1 MTKHQALQHYFGFS
15 SFRPG
20 QEELINAVLAGNDA
34 LGIMPTGGGK
44 SLCYQL
50 PALLLPG
57 ISIVISP
64 LISLMADQVMALSD
78 LGIPATYINSS
89 LSQEEL
95 SLRQKELLEQK
106 YKLLYL
112 APERLSSYF
121 LSSLIREQ
129 PLSLLAIDEAH
140 CVSEWGHDFRP
151 SYKTIAQFIGSLS
164 ERPSVI
170 ALTATATP
178 KVTAEIIELLGL
190 KKPTVAHTGFNRP
203 NLSYEVLQ
211 IDHKDSYIT
220 DFITTKYPNASGIIY
235 CSTRKNVDNLYQKL
249 AQAKLSVASYHG
261 GMTSEARNKSQ
272 HQFLHD
278 KTKIIIA
285 TNAFGMGIDK
295 PNVRFVIHYNIPQNM
310 EAYYQEAGRAGRDGE
325 PSHCLLLY
333 TPQDIHIHK
342 YLIENGNHDNP
353 NRKQLL
359 YKNLFA
365 LEQYCYTPRCLR
377 REILHYFGEECTTT
391 NCKNCS
397 NCLDTS
403 KKVDL
408 TLEVQKILSCI
419 YRIYQKKGFTYG
431 LQMVIAILRG
441 SKSKKVKE
449 ANLDT
454 LSTYGLLKH
463 YSEKTLRKIIMTLV
477 SQGYINQT
485 TETYPTLYLSEQ
497 AKLVL
502 QNKEKVFYK
511 SFFLT
516 PYSSTTPNTSIT
528 WVKPKEERGSYDSHL
543 FQQLKT
549 LRLQLAKEKDYPAFV
564 IFSDATLKEMAD
576 RKPINKE
583 LFLTIRGVGSKKYEQ
598 YGEYFLRVIK
608 DYLQLANP
616 L

>member
-1 MTKHQALQHYFGFS
+1 MTKHQTLQHYFGFS

-20 QEELINAVLAGNDA
+20 QEKLIDAILAGKDA

-57 ISIVISP
+57 ISIIISP

-95 SLRQKELLEQK
+95 SLRKKELLEQK

-151 SYKTIAQFIGSLS
+151 SYKAIAQFIGSLTD
-164 ERPSVI
+164 RPSVI

-178 KVTAEIIELLGL
+178 EVTTEIIELLGL
-190 KKPTVAHTGFNRP
+190 EKPTIAHTGFNRP
-203 NLSYEVLQ
+203 NLFYEVLH
-211 IDHKDSYIT
+211 IDNKDDYIAN
-220 DFITTKYPNASGIIY
+220 FITTKYPNTSGIIY
-235 CSTRKNVDNLYQKL
+235 CSTRKNVDNLSKKL
-249 AQAKLSVASYHG
+249 TQAKFSVAPYHG
-261 GMTSEARNKSQ
+261 GMASEDRHENQ
-272 HQFLHD
+272 RQFLHD

-342 YLIENGNHDNP
+342 YLIENSNPDNSS
-353 NRKQLL
+353 RKQLL

-365 LEQYCYTPRCLR
+365 LEQYCYTNSCLR
-377 REILHYFGEECTTT
+377 HKILNYFGEEDTTA
-391 NCKNCS
+391 NCQNCS
-397 NCLDTS
+397 NCLDAS
-403 KKVDL
+403 KEVDL

-431 LQMVIAILRG
+431 LQVVIAVLRG
-441 SKSKKVKE
+441 SKSKKIKE
-449 ANLDT
+449 ARLDT
-454 LSTYGLLKH
+454 ISTHGLLKH
-463 YSEKTLRKIIMTLV
+463 YSERTLRKIIMALI

-502 QNKEKVFYK
+502 QHKKKIFYK
-511 SFFLT
+511 AFFLN
-516 PYSSTTPNTSIT
+516 PQASTTPTASMSWTNL
-528 WVKPKEERGSYDSHL
+528 KKETENYDSNL
-543 FQQLKT
+543 FQRLKT

-576 RKPINKE
+576 KKPINRE

-608 DYLQLANP
+608 DYLQLAKSV
-616 L
+616 